1 MVSLAYLKAN
11 VPAEILATKDPE
23 TIATAAPGIVVQKT
37 TAFGKG
43 HVLSVLG
50 MDAGN
55 TFLDV
60 IDTDPAYRHVKDI
73 LARESFDM
81 GLDVSKAGVQ
91 AMVPTI
97 ITQDQA
103 DLLIALGEDV
113 VPVSEYD
120 VRCAL
125 WDTAGNWLGD

>member
-1 MVSLAYLKAN
+1 MITLEYLKAN
-11 VPAEILATKDPE
+11 VPAAVFATKDPAA
-23 TIATAAPGIVVQKT
+23 IAEAAPGIVMSKT

-55 TFLDV
+55 AFLDV

-125 WDTAGNWLGD
+125 WDASGNWLGG